1 MRLRFY
7 GKDERA
13 MRSGLHGA
21 AEELTANV
29 RLSGRIDALT
39 DDDFDA
45 ILTAIARKLTH
56 KRAAYIEPSFGIDAR
71 RKAVIAA
78 LARKTGHVA
87 LPTSHGRVYFQILS
101 AR

>member
-1 MRLRFY
+1 MKLRFY
-7 GKDERA
+7 GNDERA

-21 AEELTANV
+21 VEELTATV
-29 RLSGRIDALT
+29 KLSGRIDALT
-39 DDDFDA
+39 DDDIDA

-56 KRAAYIEPSFGIDAR
+56 RRAAYIEPSFGIEAR

-78 LARKTGHVA
+78 IARKTGHVV

-101 AR
+101 IR

>member
-1 MRLRFY
+1 MKLRFY

-21 AEELTANV
+21 IEELTANV
-29 RLSGRIDALT
+29 KITGTIDALT

-71 RKAVIAA
+71 RKAVLAA
-78 LARKTGHVA
+78 LARKTGHVT